1 MIHDLRS
8 ILDGWDFEPG
18 KISVRKII
26 GKDGRE
32 KLQTRLDL
40 GLIQCE
46 VDGRPDGGKPHQCES
61 LLTYYEQR
69 LAAHTRRSGS
79 EEGFALRDEECAAL
93 RQEAAQY
100 YQRYLAFFV
109 LEEYDKVVR
118 DTSRNLRMIEFVSRF
133 ADDSEE
139 RDAVESH
146 RAYVIMMRTRGAV
159 YHALEQERFDQA
171 LRLANGGVE
180 ELNQIAQRCDEGEE
194 DVPEIE
200 VLVELR
206 EEVLTR
212 MPADAAPRL
221 SWELRLALEHE
232 DYERAAELRDKL
244 AVSRSKGDAA

>member
-1 MIHDLRS
+1 MIHDLRA

-46 VDGRPDGGKPHQCES
+46 VDGRPDGARPHQCES
-61 LLTYYEQR
+61 LLEYLEQR
-69 LAAHTRRSGS
+69 LEAHVRRHGS
-79 EEGFALRDEECAAL
+79 EEGYSVRDEDCAGL

-118 DTSRNLRMIEFVSRF
+118 DTDRNLRMIDFVSRF
-133 ADDSEE
+133 ADSDDE
-139 RDAVESH
+139 REAVESH
-146 RAYVIMMRTRGAV
+146 RAYVVMMRTRGAV
-159 YHALEQERFDQA
+159 YDALENDRYELA
-171 LRLANGGVE
+171 LRQANDGVE
-180 ELNQIAQRCDEGEE
+180 ILNRLIEQAENGEE

-200 VLVELR
+200 VLLELR

-212 MPADAAPRL
+212 MPADSAPRL
-221 SWELRLALEHE
+221 NWELRMALEHE